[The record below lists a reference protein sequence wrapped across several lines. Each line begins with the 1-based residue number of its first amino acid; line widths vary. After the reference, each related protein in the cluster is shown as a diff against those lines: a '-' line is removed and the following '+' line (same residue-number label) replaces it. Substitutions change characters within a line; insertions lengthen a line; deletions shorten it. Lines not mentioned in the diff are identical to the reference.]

1 MGELRYFPGSE
12 PRWAESSD
20 SAEPFEAES
29 TDSASTAG
37 QGAGP
42 TPDWRVPVIGAA
54 DDDSAAREAS
64 SRAQHPAADR
74 AGRTAERVSLGAL
87 TRHDVSEAEL
97 RQKLAAR
104 GIDQEEVDAEIERL
118 QRTGLLDDSALAER
132 LVRTLR
138 ERKGLADS
146 AIRHALRARRL
157 GPAVVE
163 AALAED
169 AEDDEAIEERLID
182 LARDR
187 ARRLAS
193 LPPEVAERR
202 LAGYLQRK
210 GYSGSAV
217 RAAVEAALADA
228 WRHADR

>member
-1 MGELRYFPGSE
+1 MGELRYLPGSE
-12 PRWAESSD
+12 PRGVGCEDPAPD
-20 SAEPFEAES
+20 
-29 TDSASTAG
+29 G
-37 QGAGP
+37 R
-42 TPDWRVPVIGAA
+42 PDWRVPVLGSAEHA
-54 DDDSAAREAS
+54 EEAEAARA
-64 SRAQHPAADR
+64 RHPAGDR
-74 AGRTAERVSLGAL
+74 AARAAERISLGAL

-104 GIDQEEVDAEIERL
+104 GLEQQDVDAEIERL
-118 QRTGLLDDSALAER
+118 QRTGLLDDAALAER

-138 ERKGLADS
+138 EHKGLADA

-157 GPAVVE
+157 EPAVVE
-163 AALAED
+163 AALAVE
-169 AEDDEAIEERLID
+169 AEDDEATQERLID

-187 ARRLAS
+187 ARRLAA

-217 RAAVEAALADA
+217 RAAVESALADA
-228 WRHADR
+228 WRHADG